1 MFGSSYSEGAL
12 DKFSKVVSELNNSIE
27 RQLAEYPVDGIK
39 LQSEMIVESF
49 GDIFDKQKKID
60 QENRQIWTAGI
71 WMYLLDYYYDGKPS
85 HHDKFT
91 KAAIRPLS
99 PIGKNNLYL
108 TSNNGKMIVVNLEF
122 GKIIKEIK
130 ISGKLV
136 SKPIIY
142 NEKLFL
148 IKNGSIIR
156 YN

>member
-1 MFGSSYSEGAL
+1 
-12 DKFSKVVSELNNSIE
+12 
-27 RQLAEYPVDGIK
+27 
-39 LQSEMIVESF
+39 
-49 GDIFDKQKKID
+49 
-60 QENRQIWTAGI
+60 
-71 WMYLLDYYYDGKPS
+71 
-85 HHDKFT
+85 
-91 KAAIRPLS
+91 
-99 PIGKNNLYL
+99 
-108 TSNNGKMIVVNLEF
+108 MIVVDLEF

>member
-1 MFGSSYSEGAL
+1 MKKGE
-12 DKFSKVVSELNNSIE
+12 NIN
-27 RQLAEYPVDGIK
+27 PVG
-39 LQSEMIVESF
+39 F
-49 GDIFDKQKKID
+49 
-60 QENRQIWTAGI
+60 A
-71 WMYLLDYYYDGKPS
+71 
-85 HHDKFT
+85 
-91 KAAIRPLS
+91 
-99 PIGKNNLYL
+99 IGKNNLYL
-108 TSNNGKMIVVNLEF
+108 TSNNGKMIVVDLEF